1 MQYSL
6 CFFSVKIYPSIH
18 LLKLLT
24 GLLYIIQPL
33 VYGYFVKKHY
43 SINWGTEPDDN
54 LLKER
59 WNGFAINCAAFIHN
73 STDITILT
81 IFTNLATVSI
91 YGVYTLVTNGLNGLF
106 AAVLELLHPQLAK
119 LMLKAMNMN

>member
-1 MQYSL
+1 M
-6 CFFSVKIYPSIH
+6 
-18 LLKLLT
+18 LKLLT

-43 SINWGTEPDDN
+43 SIDWNTEPDDS

-59 WNGFAINCAAFIHN
+59 WKVLRLNCAAFILN

-81 IFTNLATVSI
+81 IFTSLTTVSI
-91 YGVYTLVTNGLNGLF
+91 YGVYTLVTNG
-106 AAVLELLHPQLAK
+106 
-119 LMLKAMNMN
+119 